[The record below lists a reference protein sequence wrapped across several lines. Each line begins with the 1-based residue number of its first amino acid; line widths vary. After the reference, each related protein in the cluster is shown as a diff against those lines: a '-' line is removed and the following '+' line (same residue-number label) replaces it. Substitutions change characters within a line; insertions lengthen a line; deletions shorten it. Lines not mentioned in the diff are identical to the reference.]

1 MERVA
6 GVDPSEVE
14 RPSGVIG
21 VSVLDMPCNVLKSGP
36 QIVTSATKNM
46 GTSSPSIAPERANY
60 GPELLVRLRVGVGQ
74 GPRRAQLESRL
85 REFVRGGMLV
95 AGTRLP
101 SSRGLADDLGISRR
115 LVVDAYAQLLAEGYL
130 VSRPGAGTYVAGT
143 AGAPRPV
150 ASKPAERTLRYDFFP
165 GAPDLGSFPRSLWLR
180 TMREVLASTPPSALA
195 YPDARGTPELR
206 GALAAYLRRVRGVV
220 VEPDSIM
227 VCAGATQ
234 GLALLARA
242 LTRRGVEEIAVED
255 PSLPPHRAVLAY
267 AGLRV
272 RGVAVDEQGVDVSA
286 IDAPVLLTTPAHQ
299 CPTGVVLSPGRRA
312 ALVDWARAG
321 GLVIE
326 DDYDAEFR
334 YDRAPL
340 GALQGLAPDRV
351 VYLGT
356 ASKTLA
362 PGLRLGWLVLPA
374 SLVDPV
380 VEAKLL
386 DDLGS
391 PTLEQLVLA
400 RLIDTAAYDRHLR
413 KARRRNRD
421 RRDALIA
428 AVAHHLRGARVSGIS
443 AGLHALV
450 RLSKAVDA
458 QQLLERAAER
468 SVGVYPLAL
477 HMIEPARD
485 TDALV
490 LGYAGLSEPAIEEG
504 VRRLAVVL
512 EDLSRGGS

>member
-1 MERVA
+1 MTQ
-6 GVDPSEVE
+6 D
-14 RPSGVIG
+14 
-21 VSVLDMPCNVLKSGP
+21 
-36 QIVTSATKNM
+36 M
-46 GTSSPSIAPERANY
+46 GTGY
-60 GPELLVRLRVGVGQ
+60 GPELLIRMREGDAGSGRRV
-74 GPRRAQLESRL
+74 QLESRL
-85 REFVRGGMLV
+85 RELVRDGTLA

-101 SSRGLADDLGISRR
+101 SSRALAGDLEVSRR
-115 LVVDAYAQLLAEGYL
+115 LVVEAYAQLLAEGYL
-130 VSRPGAGTYVAGT
+130 VSRSGAGTYVAAT
-143 AGAPRPV
+143 AGAPAP
-150 ASKPAERTLRYDFFP
+150 ATSKPPGRTLRFDFFP
-165 GAPDLGSFPRSLWLR
+165 GAPDLGSFPRSLWLH
-180 TMREVLASTPPSALA
+180 TMREVLASTPPSVFA
-195 YPDARGTPELR
+195 YPDARGTRELR
-206 GALAAYLRRVRGVV
+206 GALTTYLRRVRGVV
-220 VEPDSIM
+220 VEPDSIV
-227 VCAGATQ
+227 VCSGATQ
-234 GLALLARA
+234 GLALLGRA
-242 LTRRGVEEIAVED
+242 LARRGVGAIAVED

-267 AGLRV
+267 AGLEV
-272 RGVAVDEQGVDVSA
+272 RGVAVDEEGVDVSA
-286 IDAPVLLTTPAHQ
+286 INAPVVLTTPAHQ

-340 GALQGLAPDRV
+340 GAIQGLAPDRV

-374 SLVDPV
+374 SLVDAV

-400 RLIDTAAYDRHLR
+400 RLLDTAAYDRHLR
-413 KARRRNRD
+413 KARRRNGD

-428 AVAHHLRGARVSGIS
+428 AVARHLPGASVSGIS

-450 RLSKAVDA
+450 RLPSAVDA
-458 QQLLERAAER
+458 QRLLERAGEH
-468 SVGVYPLAL
+468 SVGVYPLSL
-477 HMIEPARD
+477 HAIDPLRH

-490 LGYAGLSEPAIEEG
+490 LGYAELSEPAIEEG
-504 VRRLAVVL
+504 VRRLADVL
-512 EDLSRGGS
+512 DHLPEEVSHGQ